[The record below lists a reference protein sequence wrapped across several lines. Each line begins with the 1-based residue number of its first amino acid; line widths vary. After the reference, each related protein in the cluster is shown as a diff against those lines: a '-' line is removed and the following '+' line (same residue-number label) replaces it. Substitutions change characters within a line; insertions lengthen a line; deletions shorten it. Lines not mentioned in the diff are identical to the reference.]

1 MTEPI
6 DVRQPDLAT
15 AWLDTILA
23 VAAKPQHR
31 AFHTV
36 TRIDSAGADGHDRIY
51 RAADDLLTEFGL
63 QSVSTVANTIFPVSM
78 VATSPDPV
86 ALGQRYEAIYP
97 ELRRLAP
104 GANRDGT
111 YFLRLVAYPGPAGT
125 VNQLARVIAI
135 ISRELD
141 SARPKRARY
150 EATVEIPVAE
160 SGGPDGGPDEV
171 AGPPPEDSV
180 GVPIF
185 EPRRDTS
192 AMGFP
197 CLSFLSFQHD
207 TESLHTVA
215 HYRSQYVME
224 RGLGNYLGIA
234 RLHRYVAGRC
244 GLRTGILTVVAGQAH
259 ADKLRRDHVGALQN
273 LRDDLTR

>member
-1 MTEPI
+1 MTESVY
-6 DVRQPDLAT
+6 VRQPDLTT
-15 AWLDTILA
+15 AWLDTIIA
-23 VAAKPQHR
+23 VADEPQHR
-31 AFHTV
+31 ALHTV
-36 TRIDSAGADGHDRIY
+36 TRIAEAGADGHDRIY

-78 VATSPDPV
+78 AATSPDPV
-86 ALGQRYEAIYP
+86 ALGLRYEAIYP

-125 VNQLARVIAI
+125 VNQLARLISVM
-135 ISRELD
+135 SRELD

-150 EATVEIPVAE
+150 EATVEIPV
-160 SGGPDGGPDEV
+160 PDPEIDDGLDEV
-171 AGPPPEDSV
+171 TSAQPEDSV
-180 GVPIF
+180 GIPVF

-234 RLHRYVAGRC
+234 RLHRYVADRC
-244 GLRTGILTVVAGQAH
+244 GLQTGNLTVVAGQAH
-259 ADKLRRDHVGALQN
+259 ADKLRHDHIAALKA
-273 LRDDLTR
+273 LRDDLTD